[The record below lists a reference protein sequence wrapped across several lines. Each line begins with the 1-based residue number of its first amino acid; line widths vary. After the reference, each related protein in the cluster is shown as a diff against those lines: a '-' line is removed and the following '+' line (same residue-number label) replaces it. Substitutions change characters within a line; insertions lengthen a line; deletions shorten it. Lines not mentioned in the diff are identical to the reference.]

1 MLDEVSR
8 GEWGSVTIIKRRKR
22 KGEEWWACGHIKKEV
37 EVEIPDDP
45 APTGAP
51 TGSVLR
57 RRPPEHCPFLAEK
70 GGIRKKVASQTRM
83 ERDKRKSA
91 EGARIQSDK
100 EDWR

>member
-1 MLDEVSR
+1 VGFCHHNQEAKAKEGRVV
-8 GEWGSVTIIKRRKR
+8 GIY
-22 KGEEWWACGHIKKEV
+22 GHIKKEV

-57 RRPPEHCPFLAEK
+57 RCPPEHCPFLVEK

-83 ERDKRKSA
+83 EKDKRKSA